1 MLLQYCF
8 CFREIFFLT
17 IFSLGNMINLLW
29 KAAEGYYVCVCI
41 FICFHIFYKES
52 WQTVCAGVIVVN
64 LLLIFLVTFQS
75 ACMFY
80 RTKETYC
87 VWLMFTTVP
96 EFIWQHWWQCSR
108 GETHILAFTAAL
120 FCPCLLVKCPAV
132 FHSCLSDVL
141 KGRGGTALRAALHQ
155 GLLTAVWR
163 EGTISGTKGKHTYLV
178 WDKGCPGQLG
188 EGLNSSF
195 VCMQLEDH

>member
-1 MLLQYCF
+1 MSVYAF
-8 CFREIFFLT
+8 
-17 IFSLGNMINLLW
+17 
-29 KAAEGYYVCVCI
+29 
-41 FICFHIFYKES
+41 FICFQIFYKES

-75 ACMFY
+75 VRMFY
-80 RTKETYC
+80 GTKEAYC
-87 VWLMFTTVP
+87 VWLMFTTVHMASLP
-96 EFIWQHWWQCSR
+96 THWWQGSR
-108 GETHILAFTAAL
+108 GETHLLAFMAAL

-132 FHSCLSDVL
+132 FQSCLSDVL
-141 KGRGGTALRAALHQ
+141 KGRGGSALRAALHQ

-163 EGTISGTKGKHTYLV
+163 KGTISGTKGKHTYLV

-188 EGLNSSF
+188 EGLNSPF

>member
-1 MLLQYCF
+1 MEGNIYNKDILLY
-8 CFREIFFLT
+8 IYFLT
-17 IFSLGNMINLLW
+17 IFSIVNMINLLW
-29 KAAEGYYVCVCI
+29 KAVCVWI
-41 FICFHIFYKES
+41 FHIFYKES
-52 WQTVCAGVIVVN
+52 WQLYLCSCEPFTDI
-64 LLLIFLVTFQS
+64 LVTFRS
-75 ACMFY
+75 VCMCIQNKRNILRLVNVHY
-80 RTKETYC
+80 SSVVHMASLPT
-87 VWLMFTTVP
+87 
-96 EFIWQHWWQCSR
+96 HWWQGCR
-108 GETHILAFTAAL
+108 GESHLLAFTAAL

-141 KGRGGTALRAALHQ
+141 KGRGGTASRAALHQ

-188 EGLNSSF
+188 EGLNSPF